1 MAARQTNQQ
10 RKKGQRAPAYS
21 SDGMLVVY
29 LGALLLTALGVL
41 LVLALMLSLP
51 GDVFESTRK
60 ICRGLAGGLSFVLP
74 AFPIWAGVLLFLSAH
89 RKAPVRPF
97 VICLAMFFCLLS
109 FLVLIS
115 ITADTTV
122 IGASSRNT
130 ISLMDSFLRENRYTN
145 RDNPA
150 AYDVFLAKAYTS
162 AADTGMGGGLLG
174 MVLAWP
180 LWRLLGNV
188 IPAAILSML
197 LFLGGIPLLFR
208 LTPKKVKALVSRQ
221 KEKQAAR
228 SRQREEE
235 QHQQELLWQQQQ
247 QMAYQQQQQQQMAYQ
262 QQMAWQQQQAA
273 QQQMWQEQSP
283 YAPPPDYQPPMSF
296 QPEQTQPMPPAYEE
310 EPVSADTGKTR
321 TRKGIFPEE
330 KPAPAKKTTRRSPA
344 RKVQEEEDA
353 SPRQAAA
360 SWRTEE
366 DEPMPKPRKRTTTA
380 AAAKEPKRTSSG
392 MIRPT
397 DSWEDTAPW
406 EDDGAPETPAA
417 PVMPVLQ
424 HQQPRNAWQPE
435 LKMPVKETPPP
446 EEEDVPMAPYVYPTI
461 GLLVEPKPPSSL
473 DPELDRRRIEILEGT
488 LDSFK
493 ISAKVRHITH
503 GPTIS
508 RFELELAPGVRVSK
522 VEGLQKNIS
531 KDLQGAPVRLEP
543 QIPNTP
549 YVGVEIPNPH
559 PDTVTLREILFSE
572 EMIASKKPLM
582 VALGRDIGGK
592 PILCDLS
599 DMPHLLIAGTT
610 GSGKSVCINTIIT
623 SLLYRC
629 SPQEVRMILIDPKQV
644 ELSNYADMPHLLVP
658 IITNADKALHSLI
671 WAVNEM
677 EDRYSLMS
685 SRGASN
691 IGEYNALISGDE
703 KPMNRIV
710 IIIDELADFMMT
722 APDEVEDSICRIA
735 QKARAAGMHLIIGT
749 QRPSVNVITGLIK
762 ANVPSRI
769 AFAVSSQV
777 DSRVIL
783 DKTGAEALIGKGDM
797 LFSPIGAQTPIRVQG
812 AFVSEED
819 VEKVVSYI
827 KNMNPSADGVYSEE
841 VLKQIDEEAAKCGA
855 GKKGS
860 GGGGMTASAGS
871 EDDGEGDDPMLKAA
885 VELAVDSGKI
895 STSLIQRRLSL
906 GYGRAAKLI
915 DVMENLGYVSAPDGQ
930 KPRKVLI
937 TRQQYM
943 EMVLKD
949 EAPFD

>member
-710 IIIDELADFMMT
+710 IIIDELADLMMMSNKRELEN
-722 APDEVEDSICRIA
+722 AICRLT
-735 QKARAAGMHLIIGT
+735 QKARACGMHLIVAT
-749 QRPSVNVITGLIK
+749 QRPSADVITGLITS
-762 ANVPSRI
+762 NIPSRI
-769 AFAVSSQV
+769 AFKVPNNTN
-777 DSRVIL
+777 SRIIL
-783 DKTGAEALIGKGDM
+783 DGGGAEYLLGKCDM
-797 LFSPIGAQTPIRVQG
+797 LYKPVNDATGKPTRVQG
-812 AFVSEED
+812 CYMDKVKEIQKITAF
-819 VEKVVSYI
+819 I
-827 KNMNPSADGVYSEE
+827 RQHNPSAYDPH
-841 VLKQIDEEAAKCGA
+841 VLDTLDQIARATAETAEG
-855 GKKGS
+855 GKGKNK
-860 GGGGMTASAGS
+860 
-871 EDDGEGDDPMLKAA
+871 GDDPELTGGSGDMDLLMQCA
-885 VELAVDSGKI
+885 ELALEYGQLSVSNA
-895 STSLIQRRLSL
+895 QRRLKL
-906 GYGRAAKLI
+906 GYNRAGRLV
-915 DVMENLGYVSAPDGQ
+915 DQLEELGVLSSKNGSN
-930 KPRKVLI
+930 PRKCLI
-937 TRQQYM
+937 TREQFIQM
-943 EMVLKD
+943 CGDGSFEV
-949 EAPFD
+949 